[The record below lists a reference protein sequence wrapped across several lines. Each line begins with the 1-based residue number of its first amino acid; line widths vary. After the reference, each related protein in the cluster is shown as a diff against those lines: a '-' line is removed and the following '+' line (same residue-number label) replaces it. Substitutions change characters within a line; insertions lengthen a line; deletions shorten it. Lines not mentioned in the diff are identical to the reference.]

1 MQPILEDAAKKRQ
14 NFFEMPQ
21 LWESEIERG
30 FSYVK
35 VVVVGEN
42 KERILAT
49 FGPQNRKMIPWW
61 LSTFFDMMSWNEK
74 KMSLLK
80 FNNIRLFV
88 LSM

>member
-35 VVVVGEN
+35 VVVVGEI
-42 KERILAT
+42 K
-49 FGPQNRKMIPWW
+49 
-61 LSTFFDMMSWNEK
+61 SVS
-74 KMSLLK
+74 
-80 FNNIRLFV
+80 
-88 LSM
+88 